1 MSPVRFWLWPPFFGE
16 MSYLKITV
24 PTHGERLYS
33 ITEHIHSSL
42 SELTL
47 QQSGILHLF
56 IQHTSCALTISED
69 YDPSAKRDLEVFLKY
84 LAPRNLPFIEHT
96 LEGED
101 DSPSH
106 MKSILLQQHLAL
118 PVEDGKLL
126 LGTWQGVYLAE
137 FRDAP
142 HQRSI
147 ILKFQRDN

>member
-1 MSPVRFWLWPPFFGE
+1 
-16 MSYLKITV
+16 MSYLKITI
-24 PTHGERLYS
+24 PTHGERFYS
-33 ITEHIHSSL
+33 ITDHINSTL
-42 SELTL
+42 SELTN
-47 QQSGILHLF
+47 QKSGILHLF

-69 YDPSAKRDLEVFLKY
+69 YDPSAKRDLESFLIHI
-84 LAPRNLPFIEHT
+84 APRNLPFIEHT

-118 PVEDGKLL
+118 PIDAGKLL
-126 LGTWQGVYLAE
+126 LGTWQGIYLAE

-147 ILKFQRDN
+147 ILKFQRDQPLYERIGE